1 MLDLGLP
8 FLQFG
13 LVLAKLGLDA
23 RIPRGA
29 LTQAGRLLALLRLP
43 RGGGLH
49 HSKVGG
55 AALDLLG
62 DSGQFFALQPHP
74 VTIVRRLVGLPVRS
88 LDATVGLAGGRPPG
102 RLGVSRLALR
112 LFVGGVEAGA
122 QVRPDLICLD
132 MVATLDE
139 QASADSL
146 AIGAQAHQAKQER
159 APIIGRQ
166 A

>member
-1 MLDLGLP
+1 M
-8 FLQFG
+8 
-13 LVLAKLGLDA
+13 
-23 RIPRGA
+23 
-29 LTQAGRLLALLRLP
+29 
-43 RGGGLH
+43 H
-49 HSKVGG
+49 HSDFYG
-55 AALDLLG
+55 AVLDLLR
-62 DSGQFFALQPHP
+62 DSGQFFARQFNP

-88 LDATVGLAGGRPPG
+88 LAATVGLAGGRPPG

-122 QVRPDLICLD
+122 QVRPNLVNLE
-132 MVATLDE
+132 MVKSLVEHAT
-139 QASADSL
+139 ADGI